1 VYPTHLSFN
10 PRLLSINSLSCRTDR
25 AGRPG
30 SERAPVGRAGSAR
43 AAKGTTS
50 RSSASVGASDTNS
63 SMAPSPLSPRGE
75 RACEDALRV
84 LCGAG
89 DLGGIR
95 QDRAW
100 VKKSPGRHAG
110 EAHPQRELA
119 VSGGHG
125 TGSTVSGGSIY
136 PTHAVA
142 HAAHARGRR
151 TVGGGRE
158 LRERQ
163 PHAEPLPTRP
173 ARSCSGN
180 AMRQRINGTA
190 RMPMHTPAESLHR
203 CPPTAR

>member
-1 VYPTHLSFN
+1 MLAWHCLCAELSLTEHSDS
-10 PRLLSINSLSCRTDR
+10 RHRERRRI
-25 AGRPG
+25 GRP
-30 SERAPVGRAGSAR
+30 AGGGGPR
-43 AAKGTTS
+43 AAKGTAPNLST
-50 RSSASVGASDTNS
+50 VCASDTNS
-63 SMAPSPLSPRGE
+63 SMAASPLSHAWRERESVRGCTA
-75 RACEDALRV
+75 RAVRG
-84 LCGAG
+84 GAG

-100 VKKSPGRHAG
+100 VEKSQAAMLARRT
-110 EAHPQRELA
+110 QRELA

-125 TGSTVSGGSIY
+125 TGSSVSGGSIY

-142 HAAHARGRR
+142 RAAHARGRR
-151 TVGGGRE
+151 TVGGGRA

-180 AMRQRINGTA
+180 AMRQRISRTA